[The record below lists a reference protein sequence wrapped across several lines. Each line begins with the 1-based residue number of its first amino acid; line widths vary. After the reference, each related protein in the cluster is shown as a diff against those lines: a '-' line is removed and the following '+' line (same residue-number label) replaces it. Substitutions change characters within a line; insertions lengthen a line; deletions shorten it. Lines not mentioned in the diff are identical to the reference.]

1 MNKFSYI
8 KAYPF
13 RHAALPTGIAVRRFC
28 LFVLVIT
35 SISGHSN
42 ADPSM
47 RLSDAVRQAVLE
59 NPEVN
64 LEWQRLRAAQ
74 QANKASKGALLPEVN
89 LSADLGQEQR
99 STPQTDFD
107 PYNRASGTLTIS
119 QLLFDGFTAL
129 QVSKER
135 QFESNAQYYQLRN
148 SAEQIGLQTANA
160 FLDAY
165 RHQQL
170 IDYAVDNLTE
180 HRLIYKRIEERTS
193 GGLDADVDLDQAT
206 ARLKLAESNVLVEV
220 NNLNDV
226 ASVYQRLVGVP
237 VAKRLAEPVSTLS
250 LPTDRDT
257 ALALAFENNPFLN
270 AQVETIHARLAG
282 FRASKG
288 RFAPSV
294 SLRYRNTMDKN
305 REGIVGS
312 FDEQALEVVVLM
324 NLYRGGTD
332 ASLSKEAQSLY
343 YAAIEAQQLACIN
356 VKQNIL
362 TAINEVDI
370 LNSRIDILASNLES
384 QERSKDAY
392 KQQFEIGQR
401 SLLDM
406 LDGVNEYFVTRNS
419 LLNARVDLRQAEHR
433 ALATMGVLLAQI
445 GLTGLRADV
454 RAAYELAL
462 LERSAALP
470 DSVCSVEV
478 PQAVTVDIDAI
489 YQAADDEFESQR
501 RSVFEGDGGFGGFD
515 IEQLSLPEQGALSD
529 TLPPG
534 LEEQASLID
543 EMVVYFASDSA
554 DISLGDDEQI
564 QAAAAYLFDDPTL
577 RAVIE
582 GHSDDVGSS
591 SSNEALSL
599 RRAEA
604 IKRRLVQQYT
614 IDPGKIDIMAYGESR
629 PVLGE
634 SGAASRN
641 RRAVISILGK
651 ENASQVE

>member
-8 KAYPF
+8 QAYPF
-13 RHAALPTGIAVRRFC
+13 RYAALPTGIAMRRFF
-28 LFVLVIT
+28 LLVLVIT
-35 SISGHSN
+35 VISGQSN

-74 QANKASKGALLPEVN
+74 QATKASKGALLPEVN

-119 QLLFDGFTAL
+119 QLLFDGLTAL

-148 SAEQIGLQTANA
+148 AAEQIGLQTADA

-170 IDYAVDNLTE
+170 IDYAVDNLKE

-250 LPTDRDT
+250 LPADRDT

-362 TAINEVDI
+362 TAINEIDI
-370 LNSRIDILASNLES
+370 LSSRIDILASNLES

-419 LLNARVDLRQAEHR
+419 LLNARVDLRKAEHR
-433 ALATMGVLLAQI
+433 ALATMGVLLTQI

-478 PQAVTVDIDAI
+478 PQAVSVDIDAI

-515 IEQLSLPEQGALSD
+515 IEQLSLPGQGAFGD
-529 TLPPG
+529 TLPSG
-534 LEEQASLID
+534 SEEQASLID

-604 IKRRLVQQYT
+604 VKRRLVQQYT

-641 RRAVISILGK
+641 RRVVISILGK
-651 ENASQVE
+651 ERASLLE

>member
-8 KAYPF
+8 KAFFVCLAEPCK
-13 RHAALPTGIAVRRFC
+13 RVSTGCFFLLGLFIASSSEH
-28 LFVLVIT
+28 LY
-35 SISGHSN
+35 

-47 RLSDAVRQAVLE
+47 RMSDAVRQAVLE

-64 LEWQRLRAAQ
+64 LEWQRLRAAL
-74 QANKASKGALLPEVN
+74 QANKASRGALLPEVN
-89 LSADLGQEQR
+89 FSADLGQEQR

-107 PYNRASGTLTIS
+107 PYNRSTATLTIS

-129 QVSKER
+129 EISREH

-148 SAEQIGLQTANA
+148 SAEQIGLQTADA

-170 IDYAVDNLTE
+170 IDYAVDNLKE

-237 VAKRLAEPVSTLS
+237 VAKRLTEPVSTLS
-250 LPTDRDT
+250 LPTDRNT
-257 ALALAFENNPFLN
+257 ALGLAFENNPFLK

-288 RFAPSV
+288 RFSPSV
-294 SLRYRNTMDKN
+294 SFRYRNSMDKN

-343 YAAIEAQQLACIN
+343 YAALEAQQLACIN

-362 TAINEVDI
+362 TSINEVDI
-370 LNSRIDILASNLES
+370 LTSRIDILASNLES

-419 LLNARVDLRQAEHR
+419 LLNARVDLRKAEHR
-433 ALATMGVLLAQI
+433 ALATMGVLLTQI

-462 LERSAALP
+462 LEKSATLP
-470 DSVCSVEV
+470 DSACSVEL
-478 PQAVTVDIDAI
+478 PQAATVNIDAI

-501 RSVFEGDGGFGGFD
+501 RNVFEGDDGFRGFD
-515 IEQLSLPEQGALSD
+515 IQALSLPEQQ
-529 TLPPG
+529 LPSESPP
-534 LEEQASLID
+534 LEPQEQDLKVD
-543 EMVVYFASDSA
+543 EMVVYFGSGSA
-554 DISLGDDEQI
+554 DIGLDFDEQI
-564 QAAAAYLFDDPTL
+564 RSAGVYLFDDPTM

-582 GHSDDVGSS
+582 GHSDEVGSS
-591 SSNEALSL
+591 PDNVALSL

-604 IKRRLVQQYT
+604 IKRRLVQQHT
-614 IDPGKIDIMAYGESR
+614 INPAQIEVVAYGENR
-629 PVLGE
+629 PVIGE
-634 SGAASRN
+634 SGTASRN
-641 RRAVISILGK
+641 RRAVISIWGK
-651 ENASQVE
+651 EDADQVE